1 WFHPA
6 EPRTI
11 RRSSARDRA
20 STRPVLEV
28 LEDRVAPTFSLG
40 AAANYAILYEGDNRG
55 LLSVSNSFTNT
66 TGTGPGQGGGIGNI
80 GVGGSGFV
88 GVAGNSAI
96 NGSIDFSAANTGQF
110 STNGIQPSGGVNF
123 GVSAVT
129 SALNT
134 MNALNTT
141 LGALPGTNVAING
154 NTTINA
160 SAGILSASGPGYT
173 NVRVF
178 NATDFTLKAGST
190 LTIDGGGS
198 GDSVVVNIS
207 VPNGTYNGGIV
218 LTGGLT
224 PDNVI

>member
-55 LLSVSNSFTNT
+55 LLGVSNSFTNT
-66 TGTGPGQGGGIGNI
+66 TGSGPGQGGGIGNI

-88 GVAGNSAI
+88 SVGGKGGI
-96 NGSIDFSAANTGQF
+96 NGSIDFSASDTGQF
-110 STNGIQPSGGVNF
+110 KGNTPTGGVNF

-129 SALNT
+129 SALAT

-141 LGALPGTNVAING
+141 LGALPGTNVAVNG
-154 NTTINA
+154 TMTINA
-160 SAGILSASGPGYT
+160 SDGTFSASGPGYT
-173 NVRVF
+173 DARVF
-178 NATDFTLKAGST
+178 TVSAFTLKAGQT
-190 LTIDGGGS
+190 LTIN
-198 GDSVVVNIS
+198 GDANDNSVVLNIPVS
-207 VPNGTYNGGIV
+207 NGTYNGGIV
-218 LTGGLT
+218 
-224 PDNVI
+224 